1 MRQGRVF
8 EGWSEGNLDFPP
20 TYKYAID
27 SEIYRGKDP
36 KSGKRTPAWY
46 DALTYSLQTF

>member
-8 EGWSEGNLDFPP
+8 EGWSEGTLDFPP
-20 TYKYAID
+20 TYKYEID
-27 SEIYRGKDP
+27 SEKYGGNDP

-46 DALTYSLQTF
+46 TALTHKLL